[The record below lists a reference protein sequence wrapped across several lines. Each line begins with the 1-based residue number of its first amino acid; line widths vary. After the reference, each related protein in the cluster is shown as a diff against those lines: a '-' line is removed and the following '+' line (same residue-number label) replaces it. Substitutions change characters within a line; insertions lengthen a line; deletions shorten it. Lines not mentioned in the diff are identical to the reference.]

1 MPATPVLEVKG
12 LVKEYPGVVAL
23 GGVDLEVRAGEV
35 HCLVGPNG
43 AGKSTLIKC
52 IAGAVTPTAGEIR
65 IDGEVAATGD
75 PSAALDR
82 GVATIY
88 QELDLVPDLSVAQNI
103 FLGHEPSRWGLLD
116 RARMRRETVGLLR
129 RVNHEG
135 IAPNTPV
142 RALRPAGQQ
151 IVSIARSLS
160 RNVRLLIMDEPS
172 AILDDNEIDTLFD
185 VVRRLT
191 DEGVGVVYIS
201 HRLDEIARIGDRVTV
216 LSEGVTVASGLPATT
231 EADHLVTL
239 MVGRELEQLFP
250 ERSQGGGEVL
260 LDVRGLRH
268 LPDVKQASFELRAG
282 EVLGIAGLVG
292 AGRSEL
298 LRSVYGVD
306 GGDAGEVLVEG
317 RPLPAHRP
325 DLAIEAGLGLAP
337 EDRKS
342 QALLLE
348 WNLTKNVTLADIRR
362 FQRVLIRVGA
372 ERAAAEE
379 QLRGLRTTP
388 SSGDRMARELSG
400 GNQQKV
406 VLARW
411 LLRRCRVLLLDE
423 PTRGVDV
430 ETKAELFRI
439 ITGLARQGLG
449 IVVVSSEI
457 EELCG
462 LCTRILVMREGELVA
477 ELDGASAT
485 ELDVLRPG
493 RLGRL
498 PGARVHGSPELR
510 GAHADVLRRRHRD
523 RGRADGVL
531 VATRRWLPGSG
542 VAGRHHRQPADDGR
556 LLRHRPA
563 GLRPAGGSAGAGSSG
578 RRLPGVAHGRWRRS
592 LLTGEQAHTRQGRG
606 LLRYPAAA

>member
-1 MPATPVLEVKG
+1 MTSTPILEVTG

-23 GGVDLEVRAGEV
+23 GGVDLAVQPGEV

-52 IAGAVTPTAGEIR
+52 IAGVVSPTAGEVR
-65 IDGEVAATGD
+65 IDGELVSGGQ
-75 PSAALDR
+75 PSEALDR

-88 QELDLVPDLSVAQNI
+88 QELDLVEDLSVSDNI
-103 FLGHEPSRWGLLD
+103 FLGHERRSWGFLD
-116 RARMRRETVGLLR
+116 RRRMRRETVDLLR
-129 RVNHEG
+129 RVNHEAIG
-135 IAPNTPV
+135 ARTPV
-142 RALRPAGQQ
+142 RLLRPAGQQ
-151 IVSIARSLS
+151 IVSIARALS

-216 LSEGVTVASGLPATT
+216 LSEGTTVASGLPATT
-231 EADHLVTL
+231 SPERLVTL
-239 MVGRELEQLFP
+239 MVGREFEQLFP
-250 ERSQGGGEVL
+250 ERASGGGDVV
-260 LDVRGLRH
+260 LDVRGVRR
-268 LPDVKQASFELRAG
+268 LPDVKEASFELRAG

-298 LRSVYGVD
+298 LRAIYGVD
-306 GGDAGEVLVEG
+306 ARDAGEVLVDG

-325 DLAIEAGLGLAP
+325 DLAIAAGLGLAP

-348 WNLTKNVTLADIRR
+348 WSLTKNVTLSDLRR
-362 FQRVLIRVGA
+362 FQRPLLRVRA

-379 QLRGLRTTP
+379 QLRHLRTKP
-388 SSGDRMARELSG
+388 SDGTRMARDLSG

-439 ITGLARQGLG
+439 ITDLAGQGLG
-449 IVVVSSEI
+449 VVVVSSEI

-477 ELDGASAT
+477 ELDGATAT
-485 ELDVLRPG
+485 ELDVLRHAMPG
-493 RLGRL
+493 TQEIFAGVEPGPEPSSNTDLG
-498 PGARVHGSPELR
+498 A
-510 GAHADVLRRRHRD
+510 
-523 RGRADGVL
+523 
-531 VATRRWLPGSG
+531 
-542 VAGRHHRQPADDGR
+542 
-556 LLRHRPA
+556 
-563 GLRPAGGSAGAGSSG
+563 
-578 RRLPGVAHGRWRRS
+578 
-592 LLTGEQAHTRQGRG
+592 
-606 LLRYPAAA
+606 